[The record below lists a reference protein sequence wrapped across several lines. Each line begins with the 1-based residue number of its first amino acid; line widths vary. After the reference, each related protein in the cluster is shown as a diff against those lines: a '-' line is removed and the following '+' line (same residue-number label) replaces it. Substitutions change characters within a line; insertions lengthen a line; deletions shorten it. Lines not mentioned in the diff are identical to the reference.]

1 VTALL
6 FLCTCDDPPP
16 QKSASLASRIELAA
30 GNVSVKQTDGKWER
44 AIAGLLLRH
53 GTEVKV
59 GPGDRALI
67 RMDDGSSVFLRHG
80 TSIKLEPE
88 GLTLSAGEA
97 WIDSPGQDQKPA
109 SYRAGDVAVSA
120 AGAGLDLRRTGERVE
135 VYVARGFAVVAA
147 PGGRTEVQAGEKVT
161 IQGKGAPKVGA
172 VSFWED
178 WTGGMADRTLQ
189 AGVGG
194 AGTGRIYAINRGR
207 PGSPPQEL
215 EVRAQHVRVLIRK
228 GISRT
233 IVDQRF
239 FNPGSAP
246 VEGYYWFTIP
256 EGAAVDRF
264 ALDVNG
270 TLVDGEVAERKQARG
285 AYEAAIRQTV
295 DPALLEWI
303 DGRTYRARI
312 FPIPRA
318 GERRVV
324 ISYLEAL
331 PTVDNKVHY
340 IYPMGGAPRVQE
352 FALEVDLGDEG
363 KGVRIATTADARVE
377 EGGKKVSMRRS
388 GFNPQGDFLLEMA
401 VKESEPLRAMRVESG
416 RAEAAYVALR
426 YMPDVDWSQVKQI
439 QGNVVV
445 VVDTSAG
452 GDDADRQLRSDVAEA
467 ILRALSTGDRF
478 ALMAADLKPRV
489 LYPRSGLAKADE
501 ANVGRGLE
509 ALSAVSRGGAT
520 DLGGLFDVALKRLHG
535 SVQPAVVYIGDGRPT
550 VGELEGDMLAGRL
563 TRSMAGSAARLFTIA
578 AGTRVNHALLE
589 RLARIG
595 GGRTFRVDLSQQAVQ
610 EALRF
615 VGLLKTPT
623 ITDLKM
629 DVGAGLDQVFSTA
642 AGKVSRGQEVM
653 LLARTHHP
661 LPKKI
666 KVTGRLAGKA
676 FKKDYDVETRSG
688 SDHAYVPKLWARRY
702 LTHLLGTDRE
712 KNRGTIIR
720 LGLDYALMTPFT
732 SFLVLESDAAYQRYG
747 IQRRPRHPYWGIV
760 PHAVELGAAI
770 PLAIFGCAKRDE
782 ARAPGST
789 IVQQEH
795 AARGAAAKS
804 MPAASTPRE
813 EPPPPPPEPAADEA
827 RPAKAMLRTRHK
839 TGRAEMEKK
848 RLEEPRD
855 ADDGEERPQVIVLKV
870 CSDAS
875 RRSLAHRRAIWERRL
890 DMARSMAQRV
900 AVYRRARGSCELPHW
915 RDRKAM
921 LDLLQARVRT
931 PADARQLLQAVSDR
945 KGREFVQ
952 RRLLTRAV
960 SGEMSQALQLA
971 ETVDWSIADAALA
984 RAGGPEQRVI
994 QLREL
999 CQKHRRS
1006 AGCAIR
1012 LIQALIAAGKTREAL
1027 SVALKMRADG
1037 LATPALMQQVGDL
1050 LAAAGRPEQAMR
1062 VYSEIVEFSPDDPAA
1077 RRLLGDIYL
1086 RHRWYQAAYRQ
1097 YRTLTQVTPDAP
1109 LALLRLA
1116 AAASGTGRG
1125 DEALRLERKV
1135 ASGEGEPGPKD
1146 PRRWARMWSAARI
1159 ARLML
1164 AQKGGKESL
1173 RQSMERS
1180 LRRLQVLTAPGVLFL
1195 LTWEDLGARLAM
1207 DLKAGQPINWSDRV
1221 NASPT
1226 GLVAIST
1233 SSEKGSQVTA
1243 TVSRS
1248 GSGIGRSDP
1257 QRGGA
1262 PSLPS
1267 AQRDVRFKITTIRWD
1282 GSKMHISSQ
1291 DGKVGDQ
1298 PTQKTVAVP

>member
-1 VTALL
+1 MYIALAVL
-6 FLCTCDDPPP
+6 VLWTCEKPPP
-16 QKSASLASRIELAA
+16 KKSASLASRIELAA
-30 GNVSVKQTDGKWER
+30 GNVSVRQAGGKWER

-88 GLTLSAGEA
+88 GLTLSAGEV
-97 WIDSPGQDQKPA
+97 WIDAPGQDQKPA
-109 SYRAGDVAVSA
+109 SYRAGEVAVSA
-120 AGAGLDLRRTGERVE
+120 AGAGLDLRRAGELVE
-135 VYVARGFAVVAA
+135 VYVARGFGVVAA
-147 PGGRTEVQAGEKVT
+147 PGGRTEVQAGEKVR
-161 IQGKGAPKVGA
+161 IQGKGAPRVAA

-178 WTGGMADRTLQ
+178 WTGGMADRTLT

-194 AGTGRIYAINRGR
+194 EGTGRIYAIDRAR

-215 EVRAQHVRVLIRK
+215 EVRAQHVRVLIRE

-285 AYEAAIRQTV
+285 AYEAAIRQAV

-312 FPIPRA
+312 FPIPGA

-331 PTVDNKVHY
+331 ATVDNKVHY

-352 FALEVDLGDEG
+352 FALEVDLGEEG
-363 KGVRIATTADARVE
+363 EGARLATTADARVE
-377 EGGKKVSMRRS
+377 DGGKKVSMRRS
-388 GFNPQGDFLLEMA
+388 GFKPQGDFLLEMA
-401 VKESEPLRAMRVESG
+401 VKQSEPLKAMRVESG

-426 YMPDVDWSQVKQI
+426 YMPDVDWSQVKQVP
-439 QGNVVV
+439 GNVVV

-501 ANVGRGLE
+501 ASVGKALE

-520 DLGGLFDVALKRLHG
+520 DLGGLFDVALRRLHG

-550 VGELEGDMLAGRL
+550 VGELEGDLLAGRL

-578 AGTRVNHALLE
+578 AGSRCNHALLA

-615 VGLLKTPT
+615 VGQLKTPT

-661 LPKKI
+661 LPKTV

-676 FKKDYDVETRSG
+676 FKKEYSVKTRSG
-688 SDHAYVPKLWARRY
+688 SDHAYVPKLWARQY

-732 SFLVLESDAAYQRYG
+732 SFLVLESEAAYQRYG

-760 PHAVELGAAI
+760 PHAALELGAAL
-770 PLAIFGCAKRDE
+770 PLALFGCAKGDE
-782 ARAPGST
+782 AAPAT
-789 IVQQEH
+789 VAREEV
-795 AARGAAAKS
+795 AARGPVSKS
-804 MPAASTPRE
+804 MPVASTPQEKPRSPE
-813 EPPPPPPEPAADEA
+813 PEPAAMDEVTAGRGRRMA
-827 RPAKAMLRTRHK
+827 RPAKAV
-839 TGRAEMEKK
+839 A
-848 RLEEPRD
+848 
-855 ADDGEERPQVIVLKV
+855 ANERPKGAETDKGLAADRLAGKDAPDDAEENRPRVIVLKV

-875 RRSLAHRRAIWERRL
+875 RRSLAHRRAIWEGRL
-890 DMARSMAQRV
+890 DLSGGMAGRV
-900 AVYRRARGSCELPHW
+900 AVYRRARASCELPHW

-921 LDLLQARVRT
+921 LDLLQDRVQT
-931 PADARQLLQAVSDR
+931 PADARLLLQAVADR

-984 RAGGPEQRVI
+984 KAGGPEQRVT

-999 CQKHRRS
+999 CQKHPRS

-1012 LIQALIAAGKTREAL
+1012 LIQALVATGKTREAL

-1050 LAAAGRPEQAMR
+1050 LADAGRPEEAMR

-1086 RHRWYQAAYRQ
+1086 RHRWFQAAYRQ
-1097 YRTLTQVTPDAP
+1097 YRTLTQATPDAP

-1135 ASGEGEPGPKD
+1135 ASGEGEPGPRD

-1164 AQKGGKESL
+1164 ADKGGKESV

-1180 LRRLQVLTAPGVLFL
+1180 LRRLQVLSSPGVLFL
-1195 LTWEDLGARLAM
+1195 LTWEDLGARLTM
-1207 DLKAGQPINWSDRV
+1207 DLKAGQPINWSDRID
-1221 NASPT
+1221 ASPT
-1226 GLVAIST
+1226 GLVAITTST
-1233 SSEKGSQVTA
+1233 GRGGQVTA
-1243 TVSRS
+1243 SVSRS
-1248 GSGIGRSDP
+1248 GVKRE
-1257 QRGGA
+1257 
-1262 PSLPS
+1262 
-1267 AQRDVRFKITTIRWD
+1267 VRFEITTIRWD
-1282 GSKMHISSQ
+1282 GGKMHVSSQ
-1291 DGKVGDQ
+1291 DGKVGAQ
-1298 PTQKTVAVP
+1298 PVPKNVTVP